1 MFTTMKVC
9 VCDMS
14 SFFLLLLL
22 QFGLEFTPR
31 GGREEIYIYI
41 YVVSNTK
48 KAIIKSASR
57 VLRCPVVRTPH
68 RQQNAHTHSQRGK
81 KKHTRRRRRTSYARA
96 HLVIFVSYFL
106 HWSDKKSSTLIKRTQ
121 NSPHILFART
131 HTTLRAPRFVYS
143 IRVVVV
149 VVVFVTTTTLFTL
162 KEDGRRRKC
171 VVVVVHDASKARTFR
186 RRRHGPTLTREK
198 QKRRFGRRVSN
209 DQTVVPPRVFEET
222 PG

>member
-149 VVVFVTTTTLFTL
+149 VVFVTTTTLFTL

>member
-1 MFTTMKVC
+1 MC
-9 VCDMS
+9 VLLFSPPS
-14 SFFLLLLL
+14 SSVWSRVYAAP
-22 QFGLEFTPR
+22 PR
-31 GGREEIYIYI
+31 GNIYIYI

-149 VVVFVTTTTLFTL
+149 VVFVTTTTLFTL

>member
-1 MFTTMKVC
+1 MKVC
-9 VCDMS
+9 VCVS

-22 QFGLEFTPR
+22 QFGLECTPR
-31 GGREEIYIYI
+31 LREEIYIYI

-149 VVVFVTTTTLFTL
+149 VVFVTTTTLFTL